1 MNRRQAVFSLGGVVL
16 AGEAMAAD
24 PTGDIR
30 IATEDGWRVIAGQ
43 EAKAY
48 HAANEWLEAR
58 HKEVESVKVGTTYA
72 ELVKVFHRDGGLSK
86 VTTQRFVL
94 ILCPFL
100 KIDVEFEDKPGVKV
114 GYPVSATAKVVSVSK
129 PYFEREFG
137 D

>member
-1 MNRRQAVFSLGGVVL
+1 MNRRQAVFSLGGVAL
-16 AGEAMAAD
+16 ASEAMAAD

-30 IATEDGWRVIAGQ
+30 IATEDGWRVIAGE

-48 HAANEWLEAR
+48 HAANVWLEAR

-72 ELVKVFHRDGGLSK
+72 ELTKMFHRDGGVSK
-86 VTTQRFVL
+86 VTTHRFVL

-100 KIDVEFEDKPGVKV
+100 KIDVEFEDQSGVKV
-114 GYPVSATAKVVSVSK
+114 GYPVAPTAKVSNVSK
-129 PYFEREFG
+129 PYFERGFE